1 MHKIALSWILYVLG
15 DLVSRVACYVDSG
28 TLYTIYNKLM
38 TWSIDLDPD
47 GKIWKFPEDKED
59 SP

>member
-1 MHKIALSWILYVLG
+1 LHKLALSWILYVLG
-15 DLVSRVACYVDSG
+15 DLVSRVAYYVDSG

-38 TWSIDLDPD
+38 TWSVDLDPA

>member
-1 MHKIALSWILYVLG
+1 MHKLALSWILYVLG
-15 DLVSRVACYVDSG
+15 DLVSRLAYYVDSG

-38 TWSIDLDPD
+38 TWSVGLDPD
-47 GKIWKFPEDKED
+47 GKIWNFPEDKGD